1 MQTAGGLVTASERT
15 GQEAREYFRHP
26 TAIPASV
33 AIAHAWE
40 GSMGNNLPADLLN
53 VSRGGA
59 SLRVRWVFPPR
70 TRLLVSISAGEST
83 VPLLAEVVWTSLLPG
98 RRPEPAVYGIRW
110 IEQLMPR
117 SLESLLK
124 PPPSSREEAGGT
136 TG

>member
-1 MQTAGGLVTASERT
+1 MNATERTAGDS
-15 GQEAREYFRHP
+15 REFFRHP

-40 GSMGNNLPADLLN
+40 GSMGTNLPADLLN

-117 SLESLLK
+117 ALASLLK
-124 PPPSSREEAGGT
+124 RSPSSEKQEEAGGT
-136 TG
+136 PG